1 MIRHFF
7 LDKTNTIIQNSRKNL
22 GLNPILQIAYGDGL
36 MRGLL
41 HFDVDEIKQ
50 LIEDKTFPDVS
61 KLTFKLKMT
70 NCMSVD
76 GVPYEKSL
84 IRGETN
90 RAVRA
95 GSFDLVLYKL
105 PMEFDAGRGF
115 DFISDFW
122 IHDNTSYSENGSNWF
137 FAKNAVP
144 WPVDYGKLD
153 LTDENLDWDLIT
165 TNSCSKMERI
175 SSALSGL
182 TQEQL
187 DILGRYICNNNS
199 RTINLEG
206 GIWKNSYLIS
216 EFNKYINGEDSIIVG
231 AQHFDF
237 GNENLSID
245 ITDYIMECL
254 NTGVNHGLCLS
265 FSPLYENNET
275 DVQQYVGF
283 FNDNTNTFFHPY
295 VEATYCDFVF
305 DNREGFTIGVDN
317 NLCLYVSDN
326 GIPVNLDNIPTCSIN
341 GTEFEVRQV
350 TKGVYSARIGA
361 NSISLEPD
369 SIYYDIWSNLALNG
383 VELDDTELEFA
394 TNKQVRK
401 LSIGSGS
408 DIKKTLV
415 PSIYG
420 INMDEGLHRGE
431 IREVSVDFREEF
443 TQYVKELVS
452 SCRYTLY
459 TEDGNRVIE
468 VLPYQPIEQHFLN
481 NFFIIYTQDLIP
493 GEYFVDIE
501 VVYGRE
507 TKYYKKVLRFKV
519 LSDVTERYE

>member
-7 LDKTNTIIQNSRKNL
+7 LDKTNTIIENSRKNL
-22 GLNPILQIAYGDGL
+22 GLNPILQVAYGNGL

-41 HFDVDEIKQ
+41 HFDINEIKE
-50 LIEDKTFPDVS
+50 LIDNKTFPDVS
-61 KLTFKLKMT
+61 KLSFKLKMT

-90 RAVRA
+90 KAVRA
-95 GSFDLVLYKL
+95 GSFDLMLFKL
-105 PMEFDAGRGF
+105 PIGFDAGRGF

-122 IHDNTSYSENGSNWF
+122 IHDNMSYSENGSNWF
-137 FAKNAVP
+137 FAKNGIT
-144 WPVDYGKLD
+144 WPIDDEKINLC
-153 LTDENLDWDLIT
+153 DENLDWDLVKYHKID
-165 TNSCSKMERI
+165 
-175 SSALSGL
+175 L
-182 TQEQL
+182 T
-187 DILGRYICNNNS
+187 
-199 RTINLEG
+199 G
-206 GIWKNSYLIS
+206 GIVPASYLID
-216 EFNKYINGEDSIIVG
+216 EFNKFIKNEKSIIVG

-245 ITDYIMECL
+245 ITDYVLECIS
-254 NTGVNHGLCLS
+254 TGVNNGLCLA
-265 FSPLYENNET
+265 FSPLYENTET

-305 DNREGFTIGVDN
+305 DNRENFTLGKDN

-326 GIPVNLDNIPTCSIN
+326 GVPVNLDDIPTCSIDGN
-341 GTEFEVRQV
+341 EFAVKQI
-350 TKGVYSARIGA
+350 TKGVYSANIKA
-361 NSISLEPD
+361 NEINLEPD
-369 SIYYDIWSNLALNG
+369 SIYYDLWSKLALNG
-383 VELDDTELEFA
+383 VKLDDVELEFT
-394 TNKQVRK
+394 TNKQIRK
-401 LSIGSGS
+401 ISIGSNS

-420 INMDEGLHRGE
+420 INMGEGLHRGE
-431 IREVSVDFREEF
+431 VREVSVDFREEF
-443 TQYVKELVS
+443 TQSIKELVS

-481 NFFIIYTQDLIP
+481 NFFIIYTEDLIP
-493 GEYFVDIE
+493 GEYFVDIQ

-507 TKYYKKVLRFKV
+507 TKYYKKVLRFSV